1 MLFIGDMVV
10 RILEDQNLLH
20 DNNLF
25 VSISIKIDGNNFFYQ
40 LSQLW
45 EKKYSKTYQREVLM
59 IFERFYISL

>member
-1 MLFIGDMVV
+1 MVV

-25 VSISIKIDGNNFFYQ
+25 VSISIKIDGNNLFYQ

-45 EKKYSKTYQREVLM
+45 EKIFQNVSKRGTDD
-59 IFERFYISL
+59 F